1 MGTWGQRELYRVIT
15 PKSASFWSTFDKWG
29 VPGIIW
35 VERGCLPAP
44 DERLM
49 PVKYR
54 DYYEILGVP
63 RTASQG
69 DIKKAFRKLAR
80 EYHPDVA
87 KNKKQ
92 AEEKFKEINE
102 AYEVLSDP
110 AKRKKYDQLGPN
122 WQAGADF
129 RPPPGWESFTGGRSY
144 TSRGPGAQEFEFEF
158 GGTGFSE
165 FFEQIFGSTGARR
178 GAGFGPRGGFPNDDQ
193 ATERGR

>member
-1 MGTWGQRELYRVIT
+1 
-15 PKSASFWSTFDKWG
+15 
-29 VPGIIW
+29 
-35 VERGCLPAP
+35 
-44 DERLM
+44 M
-49 PVKYR
+49 PVKYK

-80 EYHPDVA
+80 EFHPDVA

-110 AKRKKYDQLGPN
+110 TKRKKYDELGPN

-129 RPPPGWESFTGGRSY
+129 RPPGGWENF
-144 TSRGPGAQEFEFEF
+144 
-158 GGTGFSE
+158 
-165 FFEQIFGSTGARR
+165 TGARPR
-178 GAGFGPRGGFPNDDQ
+178 TQGPG
-193 ATERGR
+193 